1 MLRSHTSSKCVLGLT
16 HYPCW
21 KCPESR
27 RENVWNPDCPDLKKI
42 PGFPDQTWRPV
53 EPYAPKS
60 YIFQMCSRAHS
71 LPLLK
76 IFSVTSDVELEVT
89 ELIWVNC
96 YPLFHEDTIFDWYID
111 DFWPIYFITA
121 IWLMRLLGYFITH
134 MQIISGKFWKIALMK
149 LGVKIYFLTILL
161 IQSQQMRSHYWNW
174 ISLLCTS

>member
-1 MLRSHTSSKCVLGLT
+1 MQTWKIGKTIFKIQTFLPDLFFAIFRCASGFSGQRCEFKTVDSSHSIVLRSHTSSKCVLGLT

-60 YIFQMCSRAHS
+60 YIFQMCSRANS

-76 IFSVTSDVELEVT
+76 IFSVTLDVELEVT
-89 ELIWVNC
+89 ELIWVNL
-96 YPLFHEDTIFDWYID
+96 YP
-111 DFWPIYFITA
+111 
-121 IWLMRLLGYFITH
+121 
-134 MQIISGKFWKIALMK
+134 
-149 LGVKIYFLTILL
+149 
-161 IQSQQMRSHYWNW
+161 
-174 ISLLCTS
+174 